1 MTFDVFKFE
10 NQPELPIK
18 SGANFISG
26 YAFKSDDFCE
36 AGIPVVKIKNI
47 QNKVVDLNDSQH
59 IPKNLI
65 SQKLEKFILSN
76 GDVLIAMT
84 GQGSVGRV
92 GRLRCPSNVHPI
104 MNQRVGKFLADE
116 LTLNRDYLFYVIS
129 SEKFEKRLF
138 DLGAGSGQPNLSPTV
153 ILSVEI
159 PFPKYRQQLA
169 IAEILNSL
177 DNRITLLRETN
188 STLEA
193 IAQALFKSWF
203 VDFDPVR
210 AKQEGRQPEGLDE
223 ATAALFP
230 DAFEESELGL
240 MPRGW
245 RIGCIDDLCDKIT
258 NGGTPSRSKQEFWVD
273 GETPWFKTG
282 ELSDGFLLQPSE
294 RITQLGIQSSSVK
307 VLPKNAVLMAIYA
320 APTVG
325 RLGVLTE
332 PAAFNQACTG
342 MVAKKEVGTWFLY
355 WSLYFGRDWFNSR
368 ANGAAQQNISKAI
381 VSNYKIA
388 IPTADVLVAFNSI
401 CDAIHSS
408 VRTNSYQAET
418 LSNLRDT
425 LLPRL
430 ISGHLRL
437 PAAEE
442 QIEAATA

>member
-210 AKQEGRQPEGLDE
+210 AKQEGRQPDGMDE

-230 DAFEESELGL
+230 DSFEQSELGE
-240 MPRGW
+240 MPKGW
-245 RIGCIDDLCDKIT
+245 GVGRVKELGEIICGKTPPTSNQNNYGDEVPFITIPDMHGFLTITTTARSLSKAGADSQIKKYLRKGAICVSCIATAGLVSSVTTNSQTNQQINSVVPSTSWGDTFTLFLLRRIGDAVRSGGSGGSVFHNLNKTDFESIRILLPTSQLAVAFDRTLSPFVEKIT
-258 NGGTPSRSKQEFWVD
+258 GNQ
-273 GETPWFKTG
+273 
-282 ELSDGFLLQPSE
+282 LQ
-294 RITQLGIQSSSVK
+294 
-307 VLPKNAVLMAIYA
+307 
-320 APTVG
+320 
-325 RLGVLTE
+325 
-332 PAAFNQACTG
+332 
-342 MVAKKEVGTWFLY
+342 
-355 WSLYFGRDWFNSR
+355 
-368 ANGAAQQNISKAI
+368 AQ
-381 VSNYKIA
+381 
-388 IPTADVLVAFNSI
+388 
-401 CDAIHSS
+401 
-408 VRTNSYQAET
+408 T

-430 ISGHLRL
+430 ISGQLRL
-437 PAAEE
+437 PDAEE
-442 QIEAATA
+442 KIEAATA

>member
-210 AKQEGRQPEGLDE
+210 AKQEGRQPEGMDAE
-223 ATAALFP
+223 TAALFP
-230 DAFEESELGL
+230 DSFEQSELGEIPKGWGIGNL
-240 MPRGW
+240 GDIFTLRNDRIKASTQTLLLPYVPIESIESKTLFLKKFKSGDEANSSLVLFKEGDILFGAMRPYFHKVCIAPFNGVTRTTVFTLAPIDFKATAFALFQAFQEQTVSYATKNSEGSTIPYAKWKNSLEKMAIVVPNQNLQRKFSEIVMPLINSG
-245 RIGCIDDLCDKIT
+245 
-258 NGGTPSRSKQEFWVD
+258 NENSSRSR
-273 GETPWFKTG
+273 T
-282 ELSDGFLLQPSE
+282 L
-294 RITQLGIQSSSVK
+294 
-307 VLPKNAVLMAIYA
+307 
-320 APTVG
+320 
-325 RLGVLTE
+325 
-332 PAAFNQACTG
+332 AC
-342 MVAKKEVGTWFLY
+342 L
-355 WSLYFGRDWFNSR
+355 
-368 ANGAAQQNISKAI
+368 
-381 VSNYKIA
+381 
-388 IPTADVLVAFNSI
+388 
-401 CDAIHSS
+401 H
-408 VRTNSYQAET
+408 
-418 LSNLRDT
+418 DT

-430 ISGHLRL
+430 ISGQLRL
-437 PAAEE
+437 PDVEE
-442 QIEAATA
+442 QIEAVLA